1 MGEIDELAQSNVCAS
16 VYEWVIETP
25 QYKGTAQRQQQLR
38 RRRRQGNQRDE
49 GKSGSWDS
57 QFINLP
63 THVPGID
70 REREREREIQL
81 ISHSLLLSDQR
92 RA

>member
-25 QYKGTAQRQQQLR
+25 QYKGTAQRQQQQ
-38 RRRRQGNQRDE
+38 RRRQGNQRDE